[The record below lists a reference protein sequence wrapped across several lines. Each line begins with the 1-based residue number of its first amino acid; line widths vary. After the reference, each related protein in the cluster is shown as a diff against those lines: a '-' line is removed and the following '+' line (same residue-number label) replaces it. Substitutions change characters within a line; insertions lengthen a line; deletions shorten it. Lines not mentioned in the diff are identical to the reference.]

1 MNTATGTLVCRLDEL
16 TPGAAA
22 RADVD
27 GVLVAL
33 VRTSTDEVRAVHDVC
48 SHANVPLSDGDVDDC
63 TIECWLHGSRFDLR
77 TGAPTGLPATRP
89 VAVYPVHII
98 EGAVYVD
105 VTAAKEH

>member
-1 MNTATGTLVCRLDEL
+1 MSTATGTLVCRLDEL
-16 TPGAAA
+16 TPGVAA

-33 VRTSTDEVRAVHDVC
+33 VRTSLDEVHAIADLC
-48 SHANVPLSDGDVDDC
+48 SHANVPLSEGDVDDC

-98 EGAVYVD
+98 DGAVHVD